1 MFDFVRQHT
10 RLALGFMLLLIIPS
24 FIFFGVQGYSSSDG
38 STTTVAKVD
47 GQSISRTEWESAHR
61 RVLDNMRRQSPG
73 VDPAELD
80 SPQLRRETLEGMV
93 RERVLLAAANEF
105 QLFPGV
111 ARMTRLFDSD
121 PQMASLRGPDGKIS
135 AELLAMQGM
144 SPAMFDQRLRQ
155 DMGVRQVVAGIVG
168 SVPPAA
174 AAASAALDALLQRRA
189 VQVQLFNPATY
200 LPKLNPSEAEIE
212 AFYKANQA
220 QFKAPE
226 QANIEY
232 VSLDLETLGKAEK
245 IDEPELRKA
254 YEDTKARYVSAE
266 ERRAS
271 HILIKADKD
280 SSADVRS
287 KARARA
293 EALAAEARKNPAGFA
308 DLARK
313 NSADGSAAQGG
324 DLDFFGRGAMVK
336 PFEDTAFAL
345 KPGEVSG
352 VVETEFGYHVI
363 MVTGQRGGQGKSF
376 EEVRTGV
383 EAELRKSRAQK
394 RWAETAEQFTNTVY
408 EQSDSLDH
416 VVKKLGLEKKTA
428 TVQRRPAAGATGP
441 LASTRLLDA
450 VFGNEALRNKRNT
463 DAIEVGP
470 NQIVSARVLQHT
482 PERTLPLPEV
492 KQQVRERL
500 VAEQAAAM
508 AKKDGQERLAAL
520 RANPA
525 AGSEPLPIVLTVSRG
540 QAQGIPRP
548 LLDAALAA
556 DARKL
561 PALEAVDLGPQG
573 YAVLRVMQVLPR
585 EVPPGGDGPLRDQ
598 VAQAWG
604 AAEVDAYIATLKK
617 RYKAQ
622 IKPAADSGFDNNN
635 SGGAASAPT
644 R

>member
-38 STTTVAKVD
+38 SNTTVAKVD
-47 GQSISRTEWESAHR
+47 GQSITRTEWESAHR

-73 VDPAELD
+73 VDPAQLD
-80 SPQLRRETLEGMV
+80 SPELRRETLEGIV

-105 QLFPGV
+105 QLFPSV

-121 PQMASLRGPDGKIS
+121 PQLASLRGPDGRIS

-144 SPAMFDQRLRQ
+144 TPAMFDQRLRQ
-155 DMGVRQVVAGIVG
+155 DMGVRQVLSGIAGT
-168 SVPPAA
+168 VPPAA
-174 AAASAALDALLQRRA
+174 VGASAALDALLQRRA

-200 LPKLNPSEAEIE
+200 VAKLNPSEAEIE
-212 AFYKANQA
+212 AFYKGNQG
-220 QFKAPE
+220 QFVAPE
-226 QANIEY
+226 QASIEY
-232 VSLDLETLGKAEK
+232 VLLDLDALARAEK
-245 IDEPELRKA
+245 IDEADLRKA
-254 YEDTKARYVSAE
+254 YEDTKSRFVSPE

-280 SSADVRS
+280 TSADERN
-287 KARARA
+287 KAKARA

-308 DLARK
+308 ELARK

-376 EEVRTGV
+376 EEVRAEV
-383 EAELRKSRAQK
+383 EAALRKSKAQK
-394 RWAETAEQFTNTVY
+394 RWAEMAEQFTNTVY

-428 TVQRRPAAGATGP
+428 TVQRRPSQAVTGP

-463 DAIEVGP
+463 DAVEVGP
-470 NQIVSARVLQHT
+470 NQIVSARVLQHL
-482 PERTLPLPEV
+482 PERTLPLAEV
-492 KQQVRERL
+492 KDRVRERL

-508 AKKDGQERLAAL
+508 AKKEGEAKLAAL
-520 RANPA
+520 RANPS
-525 AGSEPLPIVLTVSRG
+525 GSSEALPIVLTVSRG

-548 LLDAALAA
+548 LLDAALRA
-556 DARKL
+556 DASKL

-573 YAVLRVMQVLPR
+573 FAVLRVMQVLPR
-585 EVPPGGDGPLRDQ
+585 EVPPGGDEPLREQ
-598 VAQAWG
+598 VAQAWA
-604 AAEVDAYIATLKK
+604 AAEADAYIAALKK
-617 RYKAQ
+617 RYKAE
-622 IKPAADSGFDNNN
+622 IKPAADSGFD
-635 SGGAASAPT
+635 SADSPASAPA

>member
-24 FIFFGVQGYSSSDG
+24 FIFFGVQGYSSFTDG
-38 STTTVAKVD
+38 SNTTVAQVD
-47 GQSISRTEWESAHR
+47 GQPISRTEWENAHR
-61 RVLDNMRRQSPG
+61 RVLDNLRRQSPG
-73 VDPAELD
+73 ADPAQLD
-80 SPQLRRETLEGMV
+80 SPQLRRETLDSLV
-93 RERVLLAAANEF
+93 RERLLLAAAN
-105 QLFPGV
+105 QLHLFPTV
-111 ARMTRLFDSD
+111 ARMSRLFDSD

-144 SPAMFDQRLRQ
+144 TPAMFDQRLRQ
-155 DMGVRQVVAGIVG
+155 DMGVRQVLAGIVG
-168 SVPPAA
+168 TVPAPA

-200 LPKLNPSEAEIE
+200 VSKLNPGDAEIE
-212 AFYKANQA
+212 AFYKANEA

-226 QANIEY
+226 QASIEY
-232 VSLDLETLGKAEK
+232 VLLDLEALGKGEK
-245 IDEPELRKA
+245 IAEADLRKA
-254 YEDTKARYVSAE
+254 YEDTKSRYVAPE

-287 KARARA
+287 KAKARA

-308 DLARK
+308 ELARK
-313 NSADGSAAQGG
+313 NSDDGSAAQGG

-336 PFEDTAFAL
+336 PFEDAAFAL

-363 MVTGQRGGQGKSF
+363 MVTGQRGGQGKGF
-376 EEVRTGV
+376 DEVRADV
-383 EAELRKSRAQK
+383 ETELRKSLAQK

-441 LASTRLLDA
+441 LASTKLLEA
-450 VFGNEALRNKRNT
+450 VFGTEALRNKRNT
-463 DAIEVGP
+463 DAVEVGP
-470 NQIVSARVLQHT
+470 NQIVSARVLQHM
-482 PERTLPLPEV
+482 PERTLPLTEV
-492 KQQVRERL
+492 KDRVRERL
-500 VAEQAAAM
+500 IAGQAAAL
-508 AKKDGQERLAAL
+508 AKREGQERLAAL
-520 RANPA
+520 RANA
-525 AGSEPLPIVLTVSRG
+525 AGSSETLPIVLTLSRG

-548 LLDAALAA
+548 LLEAALRADAA
-556 DARKL
+556 KL
-561 PALEAVDLGPQG
+561 PSLEGVDLGVQG
-573 YAVLRVMQVLPR
+573 FAVLRVMEVLPR
-585 EVPPGGDGPLRDQ
+585 EVPPGGDEPLREQ
-598 VAQAWG
+598 VAQAWA
-604 AAEVDAYIATLKK
+604 AAEADAYLEALKK
-617 RYKAQ
+617 RYKAE
-622 IKPAADSGFDNNN
+622 IKPAAASGFDN
-635 SGGAASAPT
+635 SSAAASSPA

>member
-24 FIFFGVQGYSSSDG
+24 FIFFGVQGYSSFTDG
-38 STTTVAKVD
+38 SNTAVAKVD
-47 GQSISRTEWESAHR
+47 GQSISRTEWENAHR

-73 VDPAELD
+73 VDPAQID
-80 SPQLRRETLEGMV
+80 SPQLRRDTLDSMV
-93 RERVLLAAANEF
+93 RERVLLAAAN
-105 QLFPGV
+105 QLHLFPTV
-111 ARMTRLFDSD
+111 SRMMRLFDSD

-144 SPAMFDQRLRQ
+144 TPAMFDQRLRQ
-155 DMGVRQVVAGIVG
+155 DLGTRQVLTGIVG
-168 SVPPAA
+168 TVPAPA

-200 LPKLNPSEAEIE
+200 VPKLNPSDAELE

-232 VSLDLETLGKAEK
+232 VLLDLDTLGKTEK
-245 IDEPELRKA
+245 ISEADLRKA
-254 YEDTKARYVSAE
+254 YEDTKARYVAPE

-280 SSADVRS
+280 ASADVRN
-287 KARARA
+287 KAKARA

-308 DLARK
+308 ELARK

-376 EEVRTGV
+376 DDVRAEVET
-383 EAELRKSRAQK
+383 ELRKTRAQK

-441 LASTRLLDA
+441 LASAKLLDA

-463 DAIEVGP
+463 DAVEVGP
-470 NQIVSARVLQHT
+470 NQIVSARVLQHM
-482 PERTLPLPEV
+482 PERTLPLAEV
-492 KQQVRERL
+492 KDRVREQL
-500 VAEQAAAM
+500 IAEQAAAM
-508 AKKDGQERLAAL
+508 ARKEGQERLAAL
-520 RANPA
+520 RAGG
-525 AGSEPLPIVLTVSRG
+525 AGTGEALPIVLTVSRG
-540 QAQGIPRP
+540 QAQGMPRP
-548 LLDAALAA
+548 LLEAALRA
-556 DARKL
+556 DASKL
-561 PALEAVDLGPQG
+561 PALEGVDLGVQG
-573 YAVLRVMQVLPR
+573 FAVLRVMQVLPR
-585 EVPPGGDGPLRDQ
+585 EVPPGGDDPLREQ
-598 VAQAWG
+598 VAQAWA
-604 AAEVDAYIATLKK
+604 AAEADAYIAALKK
-617 RYKAQ
+617 RYKAE
-622 IKPAADSGFDNNN
+622 IKPAADSGFDS
-635 SGGAASAPT
+635 SGSAGSAPA

>member
-38 STTTVAKVD
+38 SNTTVAKVD
-47 GQSISRTEWESAHR
+47 GQSITRTEWESAHR

-73 VDPAELD
+73 VDPAQLD
-80 SPQLRRETLEGMV
+80 SPELRRETLEGIV

-105 QLFPGV
+105 QLFPSV

-155 DMGVRQVVAGIVG
+155 DMGVRQVLSGIAGT
-168 SVPPAA
+168 VPPAA
-174 AAASAALDALLQRRA
+174 VGASAALDALLQRRA

-200 LPKLNPSEAEIE
+200 VAKLNPSEAEIE
-212 AFYKANQA
+212 AFYKGNQG
-220 QFKAPE
+220 QFVAPE
-226 QANIEY
+226 QASIEY
-232 VSLDLETLGKAEK
+232 VLLDLDALARAEK
-245 IDEPELRKA
+245 IDEADLRKA
-254 YEDTKARYVSAE
+254 YEDTKSRFVSPE

-280 SSADVRS
+280 TSADERN
-287 KARARA
+287 KAKARA
-293 EALAAEARKNPAGFA
+293 EALAVEARKNPAGFA
-308 DLARK
+308 ELARK

-376 EEVRTGV
+376 EEVRAEV
-383 EAELRKSRAQK
+383 EAALRKSKAQK
-394 RWAETAEQFTNTVY
+394 RWAEMAEQFTNTVY

-428 TVQRRPAAGATGP
+428 TVQRRPSQTVTGP

-463 DAIEVGP
+463 DAVEVGP
-470 NQIVSARVLQHT
+470 NQIVSARVLQHL
-482 PERTLPLPEV
+482 PERTLPLAEV
-492 KQQVRERL
+492 KDRVRERL

-508 AKKDGQERLAAL
+508 AKKEGEAKLAAL
-520 RANPA
+520 RANPS
-525 AGSEPLPIVLTVSRG
+525 GSSEALPIVLTVSRG

-548 LLDAALAA
+548 LLDAALRA
-556 DARKL
+556 DASKL

-573 YAVLRVMQVLPR
+573 FAVLRVMQVLPR
-585 EVPPGGDGPLRDQ
+585 EVPPGGDEPLREQ
-598 VAQAWG
+598 VAQAWA
-604 AAEVDAYIATLKK
+604 AAEAEAYIAALKK
-617 RYKAQ
+617 RYKAE
-622 IKPAADSGFDNNN
+622 IKPAADSGFD
-635 SGGAASAPT
+635 SADSPASAPA